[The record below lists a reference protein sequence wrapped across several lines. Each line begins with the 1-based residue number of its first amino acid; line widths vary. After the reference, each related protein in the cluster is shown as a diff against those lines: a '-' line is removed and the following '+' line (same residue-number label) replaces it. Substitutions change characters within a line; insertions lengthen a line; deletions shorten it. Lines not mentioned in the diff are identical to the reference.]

1 VTVWL
6 LVGLG
11 HFLTVVPRR
20 EYREFI
26 ALHTLRPVQV
36 MLPIASRRLR
46 LFLFAFLAHW
56 LVATFCLPLA
66 FAQLGKPEGLYYK
79 SWAIVI
85 GVENYLLAPKIP
97 GVIEDAKVVAQAF
110 RQLGFDEIIEL
121 YDKDASARRLQQTLS
136 DFLPRKVGRYD
147 RLVIYF
153 AGHAGVAQDLDGK
166 ELGYLVPWDAQ
177 LGNVSKSVTFE
188 QLKEFSRRS
197 ASKHTLFFLNAAVR
211 GWEVSTAQPLSL
223 EGRSFPEDET
233 ERRAVQVLT
242 AGDKGESL
250 SQENGRSLFMQMLVN
265 GLSGKADRNKNGW
278 LMASEVGAYVR
289 QQVLEQSKG
298 AQHPLFVQLE
308 GEGDTVLMEG
318 QKAAFIMGKE
328 PQSPAE
334 RRQAAKMQ
342 YEQAFAL
349 LQAEKSSEEA
359 LERLDKALEYDPT
372 FGDAYVL
379 KSYVRLEV
387 LPNLEDALSAA
398 RLAIQ
403 YAPKNPDAHYTL
415 GMIHE
420 RRGQYVEAER
430 AMREALVVNP
440 NYADVYF
447 SLGTL
452 YADRMKN
459 QSKSVEAFTRYLEL
473 GGNHARAK
481 AAVAQPASPVPAA
494 PSKP

>member
-1 VTVWL
+1 
-6 LVGLG
+6 
-11 HFLTVVPRR
+11 
-20 EYREFI
+20 
-26 ALHTLRPVQV
+26 
-36 MLPIASRRLR
+36 MLPIASHRLR
-46 LFLFAFLAHW
+46 LFLVSFLTY
-56 LVATFCLPLA
+56 VMIATGCLPAA

-97 GVIEDAKVVAQAF
+97 GAIEEAKTVAQVF
-110 RQLGFDEIIEL
+110 RQLGFDEVVEL

-147 RLVIYF
+147 RLVFYF
-153 AGHAGVAQDLDGK
+153 SGHAGITEDLDGM

-177 LGNVSKSVTFE
+177 VGNVSKSVTFE

-223 EGRSFPEDET
+223 EGRLSPEDET

-250 SQENGRSLFMQMLVN
+250 SQENGKSLFVQALVN
-265 GLSGKADRNKNGW
+265 GLNGMADRNKNGW

-289 QQVLEQSKG
+289 QQVLERSNG

-318 QKAAFIMGKE
+318 RKAAFTMGAE

-342 YEQAFAL
+342 YERAFAL
-349 LQAEKSSEEA
+349 LQTEKSPEEA

-379 KSYVRLEV
+379 KSYVRLEI
-387 LPNLEDALSAA
+387 LPNLDDALSAG
-398 RLAIQ
+398 RLAVQ
-403 YAPKNPDAHYTL
+403 YAPKNPDAQYTL
-415 GMIHE
+415 GLIHE
-420 RRGQYVEAER
+420 KRGQYAEAEQ

-440 NYADVYF
+440 NYVDVYF
-447 SLGTL
+447 SLGLL
-452 YADRMKN
+452 YADKLLD

-473 GGNHARAK
+473 GGSHARAR
-481 AAVAQPASPVPAA
+481 AAVAHPTPA
-494 PSKP
+494 KP

>member
-1 VTVWL
+1 
-6 LVGLG
+6 
-11 HFLTVVPRR
+11 
-20 EYREFI
+20 
-26 ALHTLRPVQV
+26 
-36 MLPIASRRLR
+36 MLPIIHRQSRPIL
-46 LFLFAFLAHW
+46 LAV
-56 LVATFCLPLA
+56 LAYSLAAMFCLSSA
-66 FAQLGKPEGLYYK
+66 SAQLGKPEGLYYK

-97 GVIEDAKVVAQAF
+97 GAIEDAKAVAQAF
-110 RQLGFDEIIEL
+110 RRLGFDEVVEL

-153 AGHAGVAQDLDGK
+153 SGHAGVTQDLAGM

-177 LGNVSKSVTFE
+177 VGNVSKSVTFE

-197 ASKHTLFFLNAAVR
+197 ASKHTLFFLNAAAR

-223 EGRSFPEDET
+223 EGRLSPEDET

-250 SQENGRSLFMQMLVN
+250 SQENGRSLFVQVLLN
-265 GLSGKADRNKNGW
+265 GLSGAADQNKNGW
-278 LMASEVGAYVR
+278 LMASEIGDYVTHH
-289 QQVLEQSKG
+289 VLERSKG

-318 QKAAFIMGKE
+318 RKAAFIMGAE

-334 RRQAAKMQ
+334 RRQAAKLQ

-349 LQAEKSSEEA
+349 LQTGKSSEEA
-359 LERLDKALEYDPT
+359 LERLNKALEYDAT

-379 KSYVRLEV
+379 KSYVLLEV
-387 LPNLEDALSAA
+387 LPDLADALSAA
-398 RLAIQ
+398 KLAAQ
-403 YAPKNPDAHYTL
+403 YAPKNPDSQYTL
-415 GMIHE
+415 GLIYE
-420 RRGQYVEAER
+420 KRGQYTEAER

-440 NYADVYF
+440 NYVDVYF
-447 SLGTL
+447 SLGIL
-452 YADRMKN
+452 YADEMKD
-459 QSKSVEAFTRYLEL
+459 QSKSVDAFTRYLEL
-473 GGNHARAK
+473 GGNHARAR
-481 AAVAQPASPVPAA
+481 AAVAQSIPSA
-494 PSKP
+494 PTKP

>member
-1 VTVWL
+1 
-6 LVGLG
+6 
-11 HFLTVVPRR
+11 
-20 EYREFI
+20 
-26 ALHTLRPVQV
+26 
-36 MLPIASRRLR
+36 MLPITHRHSPSIL
-46 LFLFAFLAHW
+46 LVVLACS
-56 LVATFCLPLA
+56 LVATFCPSSA
-66 FAQLGKPEGLYYK
+66 SAQLGKPEGLYYK

-97 GVIEDAKVVAQAF
+97 GVIEDAKTVAQAF
-110 RQLGFDEIIEL
+110 RRLGFEEVVEL

-147 RLVIYF
+147 RLVLYF
-153 AGHAGVAQDLDGK
+153 AGHAGVTQNLDGM

-197 ASKHTLFFLNAAVR
+197 ASKHTLFFLNAAAR
-211 GWEVSTAQPLSL
+211 GWEVSTAQPLPL
-223 EGRSFPEDET
+223 EGRLSPEDET

-250 SQENGRSLFMQMLVN
+250 SQENGKSLFVQVLVS
-265 GLSGKADRNKNGW
+265 GLSGSADRNKNGW
-278 LMASEVGAYVR
+278 LMASEVGDYVT
-289 QQVLEQSKG
+289 QQILERSKG
-298 AQHPLFVQLE
+298 AQHPLFIQLE
-308 GEGDTVLMEG
+308 GEGDTVLIEG
-318 QKAAFIMGKE
+318 RKSAFILGTE

-349 LQAEKSSEEA
+349 LQTGKSSEEA

-398 RLAIQ
+398 MLAVQ
-403 YAPKNPDAHYTL
+403 YAPKNPDAQYTL
-415 GMIHE
+415 GLIFE
-420 RRGQYVEAER
+420 KRGQYAEAER
-430 AMREALVVNP
+430 AMRKALIVNP
-440 NYADVYF
+440 NYVDVYF
-447 SLGTL
+447 SLGIL
-452 YADRMKN
+452 YADEVKD
-459 QSKSVEAFTRYLEL
+459 QAKSVEAFTRYLEL
-473 GGNHARAK
+473 GGNHARAR
-481 AAVAQPASPVPAA
+481 AAVAQSTPAA

>member
-1 VTVWL
+1 
-6 LVGLG
+6 
-11 HFLTVVPRR
+11 
-20 EYREFI
+20 
-26 ALHTLRPVQV
+26 
-36 MLPIASRRLR
+36 MLPIIHRQSRLC
-46 LFLFAFLAHW
+46 LLAVFSCS
-56 LVATFCLPLA
+56 LAAMFCLSSA
-66 FAQLGKPEGLYYK
+66 SAQLGKPEGLYYK

-97 GVIEDAKVVAQAF
+97 GAIEDAKAVAQAF
-110 RQLGFDEIIEL
+110 RRLGFDEVVEL

-147 RLVIYF
+147 RLVLYF
-153 AGHAGVAQDLDGK
+153 SGHAGVTQDLAGMD
-166 ELGYLVPWDAQ
+166 LGYLVPWDAQ
-177 LGNVSKSVTFE
+177 VGNVSKSVTFE

-197 ASKHTLFFLNAAVR
+197 ASKHTLFFLNAAAR

-223 EGRSFPEDET
+223 EGRLSPEDEM

-250 SQENGRSLFMQMLVN
+250 SQENGKSLFVQVLVN
-265 GLSGKADRNKNGW
+265 GLSGAADQNKNGW
-278 LMASEVGAYVR
+278 LMASEIGDYVT
-289 QQVLEQSKG
+289 QHVLERSKG

-318 QKAAFIMGKE
+318 RKAAFIMGAE

-349 LQAEKSSEEA
+349 LQTGKSSEEA
-359 LERLDKALEYDPT
+359 LERLNKALEYDAT

-379 KSYVRLEV
+379 KSYVLLEV
-387 LPNLEDALSAA
+387 LPNLADALSAA
-398 RLAIQ
+398 KLAVQ
-403 YAPKNPDAHYTL
+403 YVPKNPDSQYTL
-415 GMIHE
+415 GLIYE
-420 RRGQYVEAER
+420 KRGQYTEAER

-447 SLGTL
+447 SLGIL
-452 YADRMKN
+452 YADEIKD
-459 QSKSVEAFTRYLEL
+459 QPKSVEAFTRYLEL
-473 GGNHARAK
+473 GGSHARAR
-481 AAVAQPASPVPAA
+481 AAVVQSTPA
-494 PSKP
+494 KP